1 MRVEDLKNAT
11 RGLSRN
17 PRLALVMTAT
27 LALALG
33 ANTTIFSLVKSVLFV
48 EANFGAN
55 TGRVISVHATHPTR
69 AQQLDDA
76 RLSWTELEGVRAA
89 NAGLAQVEAFVSRN
103 VTLQTEDGASR
114 AQAISVTPGLFKLI
128 DARPTQGRLLTAEDA
143 ADFGHEPS
151 VLLSHAL
158 WERQYGADPTLV
170 GRDVLVNGR
179 KLRVVGIMPK
189 GFAFPEKTELW
200 LAYQPVTPPP
210 QAQRFF
216 ATVALLKT
224 GETAPSVERKLA
236 SLGAELEGRYPASNR
251 GFRLQTSPF
260 PASLIGGTPT
270 AMGVLLAAVTM
281 VLLVACANLA
291 GLLVARSVEKRKELA
306 LKAALGA
313 SHSALMREIL
323 SEVFLVSVAGT
334 AVGWGLA
341 LWATPRIVASFPE
354 APPYWMRFDVDG
366 VAFLYCLGLTLVTTL
381 VAGLLPA
388 WRSASIDPV
397 HDLKDGARS
406 VTRSG
411 PTRFLQEGIVVTQVA
426 LCLALVV
433 LSQLLIGSFVNL
445 QNADSGVVEEGLLTF
460 RAYLSGDAVDQIDA
474 RVQALA
480 RLADVIQ
487 DRPSVTRVAITS
499 SIPADDGGA
508 SVSLV
513 KEAGARPEDEIPTT
527 LVAVSDGAFAAM
539 GRGLV
544 RGRDFSRS
552 EISDP
557 EDAHVV
563 LSASLA
569 SALGNAPDLV
579 GSTVFVRAGVSDRSR
594 TVIGIT
600 PDVQYEEFGEETR
613 ALRNAVY
620 VPYAAIASRSVAVL
634 VRTSGRPDALV
645 RDLRGLAMSAYPGLA
660 IFEVRTMSEVRR
672 QTTWEQRFMARLM
685 GLLAIATFLLAGMGL
700 YGLLRQ
706 FVASSTH
713 EIGVR
718 RALGAP
724 NRAILSLVL
733 SRAGSVAAIGIAVGG
748 VIAALG
754 ARAMSGLLFGIGASS
769 PVVLAGTAFAVTA
782 LVFLCAWIPTSLAL
796 RVDPLTTL
804 RAD

>member
-1 MRVEDLKNAT
+1 MRLRDLKNAA
-11 RGLSRN
+11 RGLSRK

-48 EANFGAN
+48 DASFGAN
-55 TGRVISVHATHPTR
+55 TGRVISVHSTHPAR

-76 RLSWTELEGVRAA
+76 RLSWTEFEGVRGA
-89 NAGLAQVEAFVSRN
+89 NAGLSQVEAFVWRN
-103 VTLQTEDGASR
+103 VTLQTDEGALR
-114 AQAISVTPGLFKLI
+114 AEAISITPGLFNLI
-128 DARPTQGRLLTAEDA
+128 DARPAQGRLLNAEDA

-151 VLLSHAL
+151 VLLSHGL
-158 WERQYGADPTLV
+158 WERQYGGDARLL
-170 GRDVLVNGR
+170 GRDVTVNGR
-179 KLRVVGIMPK
+179 KLRVVGVMPK
-189 GFAFPEKTELW
+189 GFAFPVRTELW

-210 QAQRFF
+210 EAQRFLN
-216 ATVALLKT
+216 TVALLKA
-224 GETAPSVERKLA
+224 GEDAPSVERKLA
-236 SLGAELEGRYPASNR
+236 SLGAELERRYPASNR
-251 GFRLQTSPF
+251 GFHIQTARF
-260 PASLIGGTPT
+260 PASLIGGTPV

-313 SHSALMREIL
+313 SHGALMREIL
-323 SEVFLVSVAGT
+323 SEVFLVSLAGT
-334 AVGWGLA
+334 ALGWGLA
-341 LWATPRIVASFPE
+341 SWATPRLVASFPE
-354 APPYWMRFDVDG
+354 TPPYWMRFDVDG
-366 VAFLYCLGLTLVTTL
+366 VAFLYCLGLTLVATL
-381 VAGLLPA
+381 VAGLFPA
-388 WRSASIDPV
+388 WRLASIEPV

-445 QNADSGVVEEGLLTF
+445 QNADSGVVEDGLLTF
-460 RAYLSGDAVDQIDA
+460 RAYLSGDAVDAVAA
-474 RVQALA
+474 RTQAVA
-480 RLADVIQ
+480 RLVDVIQ
-487 DRPSVTRVAITS
+487 DRPSVTSVAITS
-499 SIPADDGGA
+499 SIPADDGGTSI
-508 SVSLV
+508 SVV
-513 KEAGARPEDEIPTT
+513 KDAGARPEDEIPTT

-552 EISDP
+552 EASDP
-557 EDAHVV
+557 QDAHVV

-569 SALGNAPDLV
+569 SALGNGPNLV
-579 GSTVFVRAGVSDRSR
+579 GSTVLLREGVSDRSR

-620 VPYAAIASRSVAVL
+620 VPYAAVASRRVAVL

-645 RDLRGLAMSAYPGLA
+645 RELRGLAASAYPGLA
-660 IFEVRTMSEVRR
+660 VFDVRTMSEVR
-672 QTTWEQRFMARLM
+672 QLTTWEQRFIARLM

-724 NRAILSLVL
+724 NRAILGLVL
-733 SRAGSVAAIGIAVGG
+733 SRAGLVAAIGIAAGG
-748 VIAALG
+748 VIASLG
-754 ARAMSGLLFGIGASS
+754 ARAMSGILFGIGASS
-769 PVVLAGTAFAVTA
+769 PGVLAGTAFAVAA
-782 LVFLCAWIPTSLAL
+782 LVFMCAWIPTSLAL
-796 RVDPLTTL
+796 KVDPLTTL